1 MDDSEWRNRNE
12 HRYSAADHDRGHRPY
27 DGGFP
32 ASSHDRGYR
41 NEFRA
46 YGAGAGDRRLEIV
59 KGNVF
64 SANQTFY
71 YAADRDR
78 PPSPSPP
85 PRRRSPDP
93 QFPPP
98 RRSDSS
104 SAGSSA
110 WCFSDPEAKRRRRV
124 ASYKAYA
131 VEGKVKASFRKGF
144 RWIKVKCS
152 GLVHG

>member
-1 MDDSEWRNRNE
+1 MDDFERTNRNE
-12 HRYSAADHDRGHRPY
+12 HRYSA

-46 YGAGAGDRRLEIV
+46 YGPGAGDRRLEIV

-64 SANQTFY
+64 SANQTSY

-78 PPSPSPP
+78 PPSPPP

-93 QFPPP
+93 PFPPP
-98 RRSDSS
+98 RRSGLSP
-104 SAGSSA
+104 AGSSA

-144 RWIKVKCS
+144 RWIKFKCS
-152 GLVHG
+152 ELVHGW

>member
-1 MDDSEWRNRNE
+1 MDDFERRNRDE
-12 HRYSAADHDRGHRPY
+12 HRYSAADHDRGHPPY
-27 DGGFP
+27 DG
-32 ASSHDRGYR
+32 GYR

-64 SANQTFY
+64 SANQTSY

-78 PPSPSPP
+78 HPSPP
-85 PRRRSPDP
+85 PRRRSRDP
-93 QFPPP
+93 PFPPP
-98 RRSDSS
+98 QRSGLS

-110 WCFSDPEAKRRRRV
+110 WCFTDPEAKRRRRV

-152 GLVHG
+152 ELVHGW